1 MKSTF
6 RLLLFLSL
14 ILAMGFPG
22 VHCSGTERTEVPA
35 TRFFSDG
42 DLISGWYWLRDPSFN
57 QAAEWVFEGIPQGT
71 EDIVLDLE
79 VLATSRVDGPRG
91 IDARFFL
98 SYGIP
103 PRGGQGGL
111 IVGTKEVVLP
121 NVSPP
126 HDPVGYTC
134 RGQVTIPRKNLEGAS
149 VLWIRAHR
157 NPGPFLSGKSP
168 STVHVAFR
176 KESVTLLLGEE
187 MEETGG
193 GFVEADADRREDAV
207 LIAPGTVSGDLGYRR
222 GDGSVDSADWYRFSA
237 EQGQI
242 ITLSLTFP
250 QGASFSLSLYPPG
263 STSSVGN
270 VETRENTKSLEYV
283 AGESGNWSV
292 RIYRLRGAGEYH
304 LNLAVAN
311 QNDAGSGRDAGNN
324 RWDALRI
331 GEGTFEGFLKSAD
344 SSDWYRFSVEKG
356 QIITLSLTFPQGASF
371 SFSLYP
377 PSSTSSVG
385 NVVTEGNT
393 KSLEYVAGES
403 GEWSVRIY
411 RLRGEGGYI
420 LTIGTGG
427 IVVSTPTPTRTPQPT
442 PIHTP
447 IHTPAPTPTLTPQPP
462 PEITPPPDLSTP
474 PPFAGY
480 LITVVTGDKLGAG
493 TDANVYLT
501 LYGEK
506 GNSTEL
512 FLDNPNRN
520 DFERNQTD
528 TFTIPPSQVGDLG
541 AIRRI
546 YLRHDN
552 SGTAPGWYVA
562 SVTVTNIATGE
573 KYRFIFNRWLATDEE
588 DGALGALRE
597 GLPTTR
603 QTFTPPYSDTRVW
616 THKVGNADCRAAANK
631 ASGGIAFYI
640 DAWVGGSTATS
651 GQSIWVSTSRPATLV
666 VTPTIKYV
674 GGTYNFSLA
683 SFSELELFCEVNG
696 NLYRTSISPA
706 FSGPVVFDKVLS
718 LALLAAGG
726 LAPQNARSIADLIT
740 TGYSL
745 VQLSAAL
752 QQLEAAGNASTVRRS
767 FTVEAQQGLN
777 KISVGLRGNAS
788 GVATG
793 SAFVIVGGQVT
804 SIEVEGIP

>member
-207 LIAPGTVSGDLGYRR
+207 LIAPGTVSGDLGQRR
-222 GDGSVDSADWYRFSA
+222 SDGSIDSEDWYRFSA

-250 QGASFSLSLYPPG
+250 QGASFSFSLYPP
-263 STSSVGN
+263 SSASSVGN

-283 AGESGNWSV
+283 AGESG
-292 RIYRLRGAGEYH
+292 
-304 LNLAVAN
+304 
-311 QNDAGSGRDAGNN
+311 
-324 RWDALRI
+324 
-331 GEGTFEGFLKSAD
+331 
-344 SSDWYRFSVEKG
+344 
-356 QIITLSLTFPQGASF
+356 
-371 SFSLYP
+371 
-377 PSSTSSVG
+377 
-385 NVVTEGNT
+385 
-393 KSLEYVAGES
+393 
-403 GEWSVRIY
+403 EWFVRIY
-411 RLRGEGGYI
+411 RLRGEGGYS

-462 PEITPPPDLSTP
+462 PEVTPPPDLATP

-480 LITVVTGDKLGAG
+480 LITVVTGDKTGAG

-616 THKVGNADCRAAANK
+616 THKVGNADCRASANK

-767 FTVEAQQGLN
+767 FTVETQPGWN

>member
-222 GDGSVDSADWYRFSA
+222 SDGSIDSSDWYRFSA

-250 QGASFSLSLYPPG
+250 QGASFSFSLYPP
-263 STSSVGN
+263 SSASSVGN

-283 AGESGNWSV
+283 AGESG
-292 RIYRLRGAGEYH
+292 
-304 LNLAVAN
+304 
-311 QNDAGSGRDAGNN
+311 
-324 RWDALRI
+324 
-331 GEGTFEGFLKSAD
+331 
-344 SSDWYRFSVEKG
+344 
-356 QIITLSLTFPQGASF
+356 
-371 SFSLYP
+371 
-377 PSSTSSVG
+377 
-385 NVVTEGNT
+385 
-393 KSLEYVAGES
+393 
-403 GEWSVRIY
+403 EWFVRIY
-411 RLRGEGGYI
+411 RLRGEGGYS

-462 PEITPPPDLSTP
+462 PEVTPPPDLATP

-480 LITVVTGDKLGAG
+480 LITVVTGDKTGAG

-552 SGTAPGWYVA
+552 SGFAPGWYVA

-616 THKVGNADCRAAANK
+616 THKVGNADCRASANK

-767 FTVEAQQGLN
+767 FTVETQPGWN

>member
-250 QGASFSLSLYPPG
+250 QGASFSFSLYPP
-263 STSSVGN
+263 SSASSVGN
-270 VETRENTKSLEYV
+270 VETRGNTKSLEYV

-552 SGTAPGWYVA
+552 SGFAPGWYVA

-588 DGALGALRE
+588 DGALGAFRE

-616 THKVGNADCRAAANK
+616 THKLGNAECKAAANK

-640 DAWVGGSTATS
+640 DAWAGPPPPPGSPS
-651 GQSIWVSTSRPATLV
+651 G
-666 VTPTIKYV
+666 
-674 GGTYNFSLA
+674 
-683 SFSELELFCEVNG
+683 
-696 NLYRTSISPA
+696 
-706 FSGPVVFDKVLS
+706 
-718 LALLAAGG
+718 
-726 LAPQNARSIADLIT
+726 
-740 TGYSL
+740 
-745 VQLSAAL
+745 
-752 QQLEAAGNASTVRRS
+752 
-767 FTVEAQQGLN
+767 
-777 KISVGLRGNAS
+777 
-788 GVATG
+788 
-793 SAFVIVGGQVT
+793 
-804 SIEVEGIP
+804 

>member
-134 RGQVTIPRKNLEGAS
+134 RGQVAIPRKNLEGAS

-222 GDGSVDSADWYRFSA
+222 SDGSIDSEDWYRFSA

-250 QGASFSLSLYPPG
+250 QGASFS
-263 STSSVGN
+263 
-270 VETRENTKSLEYV
+270 
-283 AGESGNWSV
+283 
-292 RIYRLRGAGEYH
+292 
-304 LNLAVAN
+304 
-311 QNDAGSGRDAGNN
+311 
-324 RWDALRI
+324 
-331 GEGTFEGFLKSAD
+331 
-344 SSDWYRFSVEKG
+344 
-356 QIITLSLTFPQGASF
+356 
-371 SFSLYP
+371 FSLYP
-377 PSSTSSVG
+377 PSSASSVG
-385 NVVTEGNT
+385 IVETRGNT

-411 RLRGEGGYI
+411 RLRGEGGYS

-447 IHTPAPTPTLTPQPP
+447 QPTPTSTPQPP
-462 PEITPPPDLSTP
+462 PEITPPPDLATP

-616 THKVGNADCRAAANK
+616 THKVGNADCRASANK

>member
-222 GDGSVDSADWYRFSA
+222 SDGSIDSEDWYRFSA

-250 QGASFSLSLYPPG
+250 QGASFS
-263 STSSVGN
+263 
-270 VETRENTKSLEYV
+270 
-283 AGESGNWSV
+283 
-292 RIYRLRGAGEYH
+292 
-304 LNLAVAN
+304 
-311 QNDAGSGRDAGNN
+311 
-324 RWDALRI
+324 
-331 GEGTFEGFLKSAD
+331 
-344 SSDWYRFSVEKG
+344 
-356 QIITLSLTFPQGASF
+356 
-371 SFSLYP
+371 FSLYP
-377 PSSTSSVG
+377 PSSASSVG
-385 NVVTEGNT
+385 IVETRGNT

-411 RLRGEGGYI
+411 RLRGEGGYS

-462 PEITPPPDLSTP
+462 PEVTPPPDLATP

-480 LITVVTGDKLGAG
+480 LITVVTGDKTGAG

-616 THKVGNADCRAAANK
+616 THKVGNADCRASANK

-767 FTVEAQQGLN
+767 FTVETQPGWN